1 MPTAARDAE
10 TGSGTPQTLLVQ
22 GGPILVLDGRTPPQE
37 AIVLRNGRVAAVG
50 TAEAM
55 RIVAGPGA
63 EHLDVRGCTVMPGLV
78 DTHPHLLHFGVI
90 SYPLVDLAD
99 AKNHGDIVE
108 RIRKKAAE
116 KEPGKWVFA
125 TPVGEPHYFLRRS
138 YRDLEEGALP
148 DRHVLD
154 RATTAHPVMIQ
165 AWAPVIPNV
174 CALNSAGLAALGIT
188 RDTPDRVEN
197 VWIEKD
203 RQGQPTGILRG
214 SVNIYYTNDR
224 FMDSLLRDLPLLDPD
239 AAFPGTKHAMSE
251 YNRMG
256 VTTVYEGHTMS
267 PLEMEVY
274 RVLRAEGALTV
285 RVLMALESEI
295 YGVPWAQPLSD
306 EEFDNNLELALSMTD
321 MSDDLCRCNGVT
333 VSRGG
338 PCWPGFIRMHET
350 YRGPYGEST
359 RGFTFVSGEKEER
372 AIEYCACHGLRLNY
386 IGTGYRDH
394 DEFLDRAEAI
404 LARHPKAKRDWILQH
419 VYLLKEEQARRYAGL
434 GFQVTTSMSFSW
446 AKGDLFAER
455 MGEHVLQDLIPLRRL
470 LDAGLTV
477 GCGTD
482 WGPKNI
488 FEHIQLAQTHR
499 FCVSGRQN
507 LGPGQPV
514 SRREAL
520 LMWTRDAA
528 RVLGWEGV
536 GTLRPGNHADLI
548 VVDRNPLTCD
558 MDSLPGTQVLRT
570 VFAGRTVYDSGE
582 L

>member
-1 MPTAARDAE
+1 MPLGRHDKEAE
-10 TGSGTPQTLLVQ
+10 SGTPQTLLLK
-22 GGPILVLDGRTPPQE
+22 GGRVLVLDGKTPPAE
-37 AIVLRNGRVAAVG
+37 AIVLKGGRVAGVG
-50 TAEAM
+50 TLAAM
-55 RIVAGPGA
+55 KILAGTGA
-63 EHLDVRGCTVMPGLV
+63 EQMDVRGCTILPGLV

-90 SYPLVDLAD
+90 SYPLADLSD
-99 AKNHGDIVE
+99 AENHVDIVQ
-108 RIRKKAAE
+108 RIRKRAAE
-116 KEPGKWVFA
+116 KAAGKWVMA

-138 YRDLEEGALP
+138 YRDLEEGELP
-148 DRHVLD
+148 DRHILD
-154 RATTAHPVMIQ
+154 QATSDHPVMIQ

-174 CALNSAGLAALGIT
+174 CALNTAGLSALGIT

-214 SVNIYYTNDR
+214 SVNLYYTNDS
-224 FMDSLLRDLPLLDPD
+224 FMNSLLKDVPLLDPD
-239 AAFPGTKHAMSE
+239 AAFPGTRKAMSE
-251 YNRMG
+251 YNQMG
-256 VTTVYEGHTMS
+256 VTTVYEGHAMS

-285 RVLMALESEI
+285 RVLMALEAEI
-295 YGVPWAQPLSD
+295 YGVPWAEPLTD

-321 MSDDLCRCNGVT
+321 VCDDLCRTNGVT

-338 PCWPGFIRMHET
+338 PCWPGFMRMHET
-350 YRGPYGEST
+350 YRGPYGEPT
-359 RGFTFVSGEKEER
+359 RGFTFVSGDKEAR
-372 AIEYCACHGLRLNY
+372 AIEYCASHGLRLNY
-386 IGTGYRDH
+386 IGAGDRDH

-404 LARHPKAKRDWILQH
+404 LERHPQAGRDWLLQH
-419 VYLLKEEQARRYAGL
+419 VFLLKAEQARRYAGL

-446 AKGDLFAER
+446 AKGDLFSER
-455 MGEHVLQDLIPLRRL
+455 MGEHVLKDLIPLRRM
-470 LDAGLTV
+470 LDAGLVV

-488 FEHIQLAQTHR
+488 FEHIQLAETHQ
-499 FCVSGRQN
+499 FCVSGRRN

-514 SRREAL
+514 TRREAL

-528 RVLGWEGV
+528 RVLGWEWV
-536 GTLRPGNHADLI
+536 GTLRPGSHADLI

-558 MDSLPGTQVLRT
+558 VDALPKTQVLHT
-570 VFAGRTVYDSGE
+570 VFGGRTVYDCGA

>member
-1 MPTAARDAE
+1 MSSAERDAE
-10 TGSGTPQTLLVQ
+10 TGSGASQTLLIK
-22 GGPILVLDGRTPPQE
+22 GGPVLVLDGKTPPQE

-50 TAEAM
+50 TSEAM
-55 RIVAGPGA
+55 RVVAGGGA

-108 RIRKKAAE
+108 RIRKKASE

-138 YRDLEEGALP
+138 FRDLEEGALP

-174 CALNSAGLAALGIT
+174 CALNSAALAALGIT

-224 FMDSLLRDLPLLDPD
+224 FMDSLLRDLPLLDPE
-239 AAFPGTKHAMSE
+239 AAFPGTKQAMRE

-256 VTTVYEGHTMS
+256 VTTVYEGHAMS

-306 EEFDNNLELALSMTD
+306 EEFNRNLELALSMTD
-321 MSDDLCRCNGVT
+321 LSDDLCRCNGVT

-338 PCWPGFIRMHET
+338 PCWPGFIRMHEP
-350 YRGPYGEST
+350 YPGPYGEPT

-372 AIEYCACHGLRLNY
+372 AIDYCACHGLRLNY
-386 IGTGYRDH
+386 IGAGYRDH

-404 LARHPKAKRDWILQH
+404 LERHPKAERDWILQH
-419 VYLLKEEQARRYAGL
+419 VYLLKEEQARRYAAL

-446 AKGDLFAER
+446 AKGELFAER

-514 SRREAL
+514 TRREAL

-558 MDSLPGTQVLRT
+558 VDSLPGTQVLRT
-570 VFAGRTVYDSGE
+570 LFAGRTVYDSGE

>member
-1 MPTAARDAE
+1 MASVAIDVGGGRDV
-10 TGSGTPQTLLVQ
+10 PRVQ
-22 GGPILVLDGRTPPQE
+22 LIRGGQVLVLDGKTPPQE
-37 AIVLRNGRVAAVG
+37 AVVVKNGRIAAVG
-50 TAEAM
+50 SDEAM
-55 RIVAGPGA
+55 RAAAGPGA

-90 SYPLVDLAD
+90 AYPLVDLAD
-99 AKNHGDIVE
+99 AGNHNDIVE

-116 KEPGKWVFA
+116 REPGKWVFG

-138 YRDLEEGALP
+138 YRDLEEGELP

-154 RATTAHPVMIQ
+154 RATTDHPVMIQ

-174 CALNSAGLAALGIT
+174 CALNSAGLAALGIS

-239 AAFPGTKHAMSE
+239 AAFPGTRHAMAE

-256 VTTVYEGHTMS
+256 VTTVYEGHAMS

-274 RVLRAEGALTV
+274 RVLRTEGALTV
-285 RVLMALESEI
+285 RVLMALESEV
-295 YGVPWAQPLSD
+295 YGVPWAEPLSD
-306 EEFDNNLELALSMTD
+306 EEYDNNLALALSMTD
-321 MSDDLCRCNGVT
+321 LSDDLCRTNGVT

-338 PCWPGFIRMHET
+338 PCWPGFIRMHEA
-350 YRGPYGEST
+350 YPGPYGKPT

-372 AIEYCACHGLRLNY
+372 AIEYCARHGLRLNY
-386 IGTGYRDH
+386 IGAGYRDH

-404 LARHPKAKRDWILQH
+404 LEGHPKAERDWILQH
-419 VYLLKEEQARRYAGL
+419 VYLIKEEQVRRYAEL
-434 GFQVTTSMSFSW
+434 GFRVTTSMSFSW

-488 FEHIQLAQTHR
+488 FEHVQLAETHR

-507 LGPGQPV
+507 PGPGQAV
-514 SRREAL
+514 TRRESL

-536 GTLRPGNHADLI
+536 GTLRPGSHADLI
-548 VVDRNPLTCD
+548 IVDRNPLTCD
-558 MDSLPGTQVLRT
+558 VDALPGTQVLRT
-570 VFAGRTVYDSGE
+570 VFAGETVYDAGE

>member
-1 MPTAARDAE
+1 MSSAERDAE
-10 TGSGTPQTLLVQ
+10 AGSGASKTLLVQ
-22 GGPILVLDGRTPPQE
+22 GGPVLVLDGKTPPQE

-50 TAEAM
+50 SAEAM

-116 KEPGKWVFA
+116 KEPGKWIFA

-138 YRDLEEGALP
+138 YRDLEEGELP

-154 RATTAHPVMIQ
+154 QATTDHPVMIQ

-174 CALNSAGLAALGIT
+174 CALNSAALAAVGIT

-224 FMDSLLRDLPLLDPD
+224 FMDSIFRDLPLLDPD
-239 AAFPGTKHAMSE
+239 AAFPGTKQAMSE

-256 VTTVYEGHTMS
+256 VTTVYEGHAMS
-267 PLEMEVY
+267 PLEMEIY
-274 RVLRAEGALTV
+274 RVLRAEGTLTV

-295 YGVPWAQPLSD
+295 CGVPWAQPLSD

-321 MSDDLCRCNGVT
+321 LSDDLCRTNGVT

-338 PCWPGFIRMHET
+338 PCWPGFIRMHEA
-350 YRGPYGEST
+350 YRGPYGEPT

-372 AIEYCACHGLRLNY
+372 AIDYCAAHGLRLNY

-404 LARHPKAKRDWILQH
+404 LERHPRAERDWILQH
-419 VYLLKEEQARRYAGL
+419 VYMIKEEQARRYAAL

-446 AKGDLFAER
+446 AKGELFAER

-499 FCVSGRQN
+499 FCASGRQN

-514 SRREAL
+514 TRREAL

-548 VVDRNPLTCD
+548 VLDRNPLTCD
-558 MDSLPGTQVLRT
+558 VDALPKTRVLLT
-570 VFAGRTVYDSGE
+570 LLAGRTVFDSGE

>member
-1 MPTAARDAE
+1 
-10 TGSGTPQTLLVQ
+10 LIK
-22 GGPILVLDGRTPPQE
+22 GGPVLVLDGKTPPQE

-50 TAEAM
+50 TTEAM

-63 EHLDVRGCTVMPGLV
+63 EPLDVRGCTVMPGLV

-90 SYPLVDLAD
+90 SYPLADLSE

-116 KEPGKWVFA
+116 RDPGKWVFA

-138 YRDLEEGALP
+138 YRDLEEGRLP
-148 DRHVLD
+148 DRHMLD
-154 RATTAHPVMIQ
+154 QATTNHPVMIQ

-174 CALNSAGLAALGIT
+174 CALNTAGLAALGIT

-239 AAFPGTKHAMSE
+239 AAFPGTRQAMAE

-256 VTTVYEGHTMS
+256 VTTVYEGHSMS
-267 PLEMEVY
+267 PLEMEIY
-274 RVLRAEGALTV
+274 RMLRAEGALTV
-285 RVLMALESEI
+285 RVLMALESEV

-306 EEFDNNLELALSMTD
+306 REFDNNLELALSMTD
-321 MSDDLCRCNGVT
+321 LSDDLCRCNGVT

-338 PCWPGFIRMHET
+338 PCWPGFIRMHEN
-350 YRGPYGEST
+350 YQGPYGEPT
-359 RGFTFVSGEKEER
+359 RGFTFVSGEKEAR
-372 AIEYCACHGLRLNY
+372 AIEYCAAHGLRLNY
-386 IGTGYRDH
+386 LGAGYRDH

-404 LARHPKAKRDWILQH
+404 LERHPKAERDWILQH
-419 VYLLKEEQARRYAGL
+419 VYLIKEEQARRYAAL

-446 AKGDLFAER
+446 AKGELFAER
-455 MGEHVLQDLIPLRRL
+455 MGEHVLADLIPLRRL
-470 LDAGLTV
+470 LDAGLRV

-499 FCVSGRQN
+499 FCASGRRN

-514 SRREAL
+514 TRREAL

-548 VVDRNPLTCD
+548 VIDQDPLTCD
-558 MDSLPGTQVLRT
+558 LDALPGTRVLRT
-570 VFAGRTVYDSGE
+570 LFAGRTVFDSGE
-582 L
+582 I

>member
-1 MPTAARDAE
+1 MHDSKPD
-10 TGSGTPQTLLVQ
+10 SGAPRILLIK
-22 GGPILVLDGRTPPQE
+22 GGPVLVLDGRTPPAE
-37 AIVLRNGRVAAVG
+37 AMVLRNGRVAAVG
-50 TAEAM
+50 TTEAM

-90 SYPLVDLAD
+90 SYPLADLAD
-99 AKNHGDIVE
+99 ATNHADIVE
-108 RIRKKAAE
+108 RIRKRASAIQ
-116 KEPGKWVFA
+116 PGKWVMA

-138 YRDLEEGALP
+138 YRDLEEGDLP

-154 RATTAHPVMIQ
+154 QATADHPVMIQ

-174 CALNSAGLAALGIT
+174 CALNTAGLAALGIT
-188 RDTPDRVEN
+188 RDTPDRAEN

-203 RQGQPTGILRG
+203 GQGAPTGILRG
-214 SVNIYYTNDR
+214 SVNLYYTNDR
-224 FMDSLLRDLPLLDPD
+224 FMGSLLKDLPLLDPD
-239 AAFPGTKHAMSE
+239 AAFPGTKQAMGD

-256 VTTVYEGHTMS
+256 VTTVYEGHAMS

-274 RVLRAEGALTV
+274 RALRAEGALTV
-285 RVLMALESEI
+285 RVLMALEAEI
-295 YGVPWAQPLSD
+295 YGVPWAQPLTD
-306 EEFDNNLELALSMTD
+306 EEFDNKLQLALSMTD
-321 MSDDLCRCNGVT
+321 VCDDLCRCNGVT

-338 PCWPGFIRMHET
+338 PCWPGFIRMHEA
-350 YRGPYGEST
+350 YRGPYGEPT

-372 AIEYCACHGLRLNY
+372 AIEYCAAHGLRLNT
-386 IGTGYRDH
+386 IGAGYRDH

-404 LARHPKAKRDWILQH
+404 LERHPKAQRNWILQH
-419 VYLLKEEQARRYAGL
+419 AYLIQAEQARRYAAL

-446 AKGDLFAER
+446 AKGDLFSER

-470 LDAGLTV
+470 LDAGLVV

-514 SRREAL
+514 TRREAV

-528 RVLGWEGV
+528 RVLGWEDV
-536 GTLRPGNHADLI
+536 GTLRPGSHADLI

-558 MDSLPGTQVLRT
+558 VDALPKTRVERT
-570 VFAGRTVYDSGE
+570 LLGGRTVYDSGA

>member
-1 MPTAARDAE
+1 MPSNERKGEAESGPAEAR
-10 TGSGTPQTLLVQ
+10 LLK
-22 GGPILVLDGRTPPQE
+22 GGRVLVLDGKTPPQE
-37 AIVLRNGRVAAVG
+37 AIFLKGGRVAGVG
-50 TAEAM
+50 SLEAM
-55 RIVAGPGA
+55 RILAGPGV
-63 EHLDVRGCTVMPGLV
+63 EHVDVRGATILPGLV

-90 SYPLVDLAD
+90 SYPLADLAD
-99 AKNHGDIVE
+99 ARNHADIVE
-108 RIRKKAAE
+108 RIRKKAGE
-116 KEPGKWVFA
+116 RLPGNWVMT

-138 YRDLEEGALP
+138 YRDLEERELP
-148 DRHVLD
+148 DRLVLD
-154 RATTAHPVMIQ
+154 RATTEHPVMIQ

-188 RDTPDRVEN
+188 RDTPDRVDH

-203 RQGQPTGILRG
+203 RQGEPTGILRG
-214 SVNIYYTNDR
+214 SVNLYYTNDR
-224 FMDSLLRDLPLLDPD
+224 FMGSLLKALPLLDPD
-239 AAFPGTKHAMSE
+239 AAFPGTRKAMAE

-256 VTTVYEGHTMS
+256 VTTVYEGHAMS

-274 RVLRAEGALTV
+274 RVLRREGSLTV
-285 RVLMALESEI
+285 RVLMALEAEV
-295 YGVPWAQPLSD
+295 YGVPWAQPLTD
-306 EEFDNNLELALSMTD
+306 PEFDGNLELALAMTD
-321 MSDDLCRCNGVT
+321 VCDDLCRTNGVT

-338 PCWPGFIRMHET
+338 PCWPGFIRMHEA
-350 YRGPYGEST
+350 YRGPYGEPT
-359 RGFTFVSGEKEER
+359 RGFTFVSAEKEER
-372 AIEYCACHGLRLNY
+372 AIEYCARSGLRLNT
-386 IGTGYRDH
+386 ICTGDREH

-404 LARHPKAKRDWILQH
+404 LERYPRAERDWILQH
-419 VYLLKEEQARRYAGL
+419 VYLITEEQANRYASL

-446 AKGDLFAER
+446 AKGDLLAER
-455 MGEHVLQDLIPLRRL
+455 MGEHVLEDLIPLRRL
-470 LDAGLTV
+470 LDAGLAV

-488 FEHIQLAQTHR
+488 FEHIQLAQTHQ
-499 FCVSGRQN
+499 FCVSGRRN

-536 GTLRPGNHADLI
+536 GTLRPGSHADLI

-558 MDSLPGTQVLRT
+558 LDALPGTKVLRT
-570 VFAGRTVYDSGE
+570 VFAGRTVFDAGA

>member
-1 MPTAARDAE
+1 MSSAEHDAKAE
-10 TGSGTPQTLLVQ
+10 SDAPQTLLIK
-22 GGPILVLDGRTPPQE
+22 GGHVLVLDGKTPPQE

-154 RATTAHPVMIQ
+154 QATTAHPVMIQ

-321 MSDDLCRCNGVT
+321 MSDDLCRSNGVT

-350 YRGPYGEST
+350 YRGPYGEPT

-386 IGTGYRDH
+386 IGAGYRDH

-404 LARHPKAKRDWILQH
+404 LERHPKAERDWILQH

-499 FCVSGRQN
+499 FCASGRQN

-514 SRREAL
+514 TRREAL

-558 MDSLPGTQVLRT
+558 VDALPGTQVLRT
-570 VFAGRTVYDSGE
+570 LFAGRTVFDSGE

>member
-1 MPTAARDAE
+1 MSSAE
-10 TGSGTPQTLLVQ
+10 SHAEAGPGEPRTQLIK
-22 GGPILVLDGRTPPQE
+22 GGKVLVLDGKIPPQE
-37 AIVLRNGRVAAVG
+37 AIVLKNGRVAAVG
-50 TAEAM
+50 TTQAM
-55 RIVAGPGA
+55 QMVAGPGA
-63 EHLDVRGCTVMPGLV
+63 EHLDVRGCTVMPGFV

-90 SYPLVDLAD
+90 SYPLADLSD
-99 AKNHGDIVE
+99 AKNHEDIVE
-108 RIRKKAAE
+108 RIRKKAAGKE
-116 KEPGKWVFA
+116 KGKWVFA
-125 TPVGEPHYFLRRS
+125 TPVGEAHYFQRRS
-138 YRDLEEGALP
+138 YRDLEEGELP

-154 RATTAHPVMIQ
+154 RATSDHPVMIQ

-174 CALNSAGLAALGIT
+174 CAVNSAALAALGIT
-188 RDTPDRVEN
+188 RDTPDRVHN

-239 AAFPGTKHAMSE
+239 AAFPGTKQAMAE

-256 VTTVYEGHTMS
+256 VTTVYEGHAMS

-274 RVLRAEGALTV
+274 RVLRAEEALTV
-285 RVLMALESEI
+285 RVLMALESEV
-295 YGVPWAQPLSD
+295 GGAPWAEPLSD

-321 MSDDLCRCNGVT
+321 LSDDLCRTNGVT

-338 PCWPGFIRMHET
+338 PCWPGFIRMHEPYT
-350 YRGPYGEST
+350 GPYGEPT
-359 RGFTFVSGEKEER
+359 RGFTFVSGEKEAR
-372 AIEYCACHGLRLNY
+372 AIDYCACHGLRLNF
-386 IGTGYRDH
+386 IGAGYRDH

-404 LARHPKAKRDWILQH
+404 LDRHPKAERDWILQH
-419 VYLLKEEQARRYAGL
+419 VYLIQEEQARRYADL
-434 GFQVTTSMSFSW
+434 GFQITTSMSFSW
-446 AKGDLFAER
+446 AKGELFAER
-455 MGEHVLQDLIPLRRL
+455 VGEHVLQDLIPLRRL

-514 SRREAL
+514 TRREAL
-520 LMWTRDAA
+520 SMWTRDAA
-528 RVLGWEGV
+528 RVLGWDGV
-536 GTLRPGNHADLI
+536 GTLRPGSHADLI

-558 MDSLPGTQVLRT
+558 VDALPGTEVLRT
-570 VFAGRTVYDSGE
+570 LFAGRTVFDSGA

>member
-1 MPTAARDAE
+1 MPLEKHDAE
-10 TGSGTPQTLLVQ
+10 AGSGGPQTLLIR
-22 GGPILVLDGRTPPQE
+22 GGRVLVLDGRTPPQE
-37 AIVLRNGRVAAVG
+37 AIVLKNGRVAAVG
-50 TAEAM
+50 SAGAM

-78 DTHPHLLHFGVI
+78 DTHPHLLHFGVM

-99 AKNHGDIVE
+99 AKNHSEIVG

-116 KEPGKWVFA
+116 LESGKWIFA

-148 DRHVLD
+148 DRNVLD
-154 RATTAHPVMIQ
+154 RATADHPVMIQ

-174 CALNSAGLAALGIT
+174 CALNTAGLAALGIT
-188 RDTPDRVEN
+188 RDSPDRVEN

-203 RQGQPTGILRG
+203 RQGHPTGILRG

-239 AAFPGTKHAMSE
+239 AAFPGTRQAMAD

-295 YGVPWAQPLSD
+295 YGVPWSQPLTD
-306 EEFDNNLELALSMTD
+306 KEFDDNLELALSMTD
-321 MSDDLCRCNGVT
+321 LSDDLCRTNGVT

-338 PCWPGFIRMHET
+338 PCWPGFIRMHEA
-350 YRGPYGEST
+350 YRGPYGEPT
-359 RGFTFVSGEKEER
+359 RGFTFVSGDKEAR
-372 AIEYCACHGLRLNY
+372 AIEYCAAHGLRLNF
-386 IGTGYRDH
+386 IGAGYRDH
-394 DEFLDRAEAI
+394 DEFLDRGEAI
-404 LARHPKAKRDWILQH
+404 LARFPRAQRDWILQH
-419 VYLLKEEQARRYAGL
+419 VYLLSKEQARRYAAL

-455 MGEHVLQDLIPLRRL
+455 VGEHVLEDLIPLRRL
-470 LDAGLTV
+470 LDAGLVV

-507 LGPGQPV
+507 LGSGQPV
-514 SRREAL
+514 TRREAL

-536 GTLRPGNHADLI
+536 GTLRPGSHADLI
-548 VVDRNPLTCD
+548 VVDRDPLTCD
-558 MDSLPGTQVLRT
+558 VDALPGTRVLRT
-570 VFAGRTVYDSGE
+570 LFAGHTVFDAGE

>member
-1 MPTAARDAE
+1 
-10 TGSGTPQTLLVQ
+10 LIK
-22 GGPILVLDGRTPPQE
+22 GGQVLVLDGRIPPQE

-50 TAEAM
+50 SEEAM
-55 RIVAGPGA
+55 RIVAGPRA

-90 SYPLVDLAD
+90 SYPLVNLAD
-99 AKNHGDIVE
+99 ANNHGDIVE
-108 RIRKKAAE
+108 RIRKKATE
-116 KEPGKWVFA
+116 KEQGKWVFA

-148 DRHVLD
+148 DRHALD
-154 RATTAHPVMIQ
+154 QATKDHPVMIQ

-174 CALNSAGLAALGIT
+174 CALNSTGLAALGIT

-214 SVNIYYTNDR
+214 SVNVYYTNDR

-239 AAFPGTKHAMSE
+239 AAFPATKHAMSE

-285 RVLMALESEI
+285 RVLMAMESEI

-321 MSDDLCRCNGVT
+321 LSDDLCRCNGVT

-350 YRGPYGEST
+350 YRGPYGEPT
-359 RGFTFVSGEKEER
+359 RGFTFVSGEKEAR
-372 AIEYCACHGLRLNY
+372 AIEYCATHGLRLNY
-386 IGTGYRDH
+386 LGAGYRDH

-404 LARHPKAKRDWILQH
+404 LERHPKAERDWILQH
-419 VYLLKEEQARRYAGL
+419 VYLLKEEQARRYAAL

-470 LDAGLTV
+470 FDAGLKV

-482 WGPKNI
+482 WGPKNV

-499 FCVSGRQN
+499 FCASGRQN
-507 LGPGQPV
+507 LGSGQPV
-514 SRREAL
+514 TRRESL

-558 MDSLPGTQVLRT
+558 IDGLPKTQVLQT
-570 VFAGRTVYDSGE
+570 LLAGRTVFDSGE